1 MQKVSFKGE
10 TNAKA
15 RKCNLQSHLGCEGA
29 SSVMI
34 AKDKQKTHNY
44 FLTKGQE
51 VSKVVDLVVKCDEQ
65 LIVLLQFSVFA
76 DCFAQ

>member
-29 SSVMI
+29 NSVMI